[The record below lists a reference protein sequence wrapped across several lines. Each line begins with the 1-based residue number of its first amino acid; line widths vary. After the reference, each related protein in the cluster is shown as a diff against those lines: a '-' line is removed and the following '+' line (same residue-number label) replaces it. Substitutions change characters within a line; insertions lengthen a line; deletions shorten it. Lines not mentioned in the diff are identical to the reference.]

1 MPESDSKSISD
12 SNQDDDYQKVGFVET
27 FKISKWGISLFFKN
41 HPYATTIYI
50 LGQTIFKVQDIV
62 YTLIFAKAL
71 DELMRVIQEPNAV
84 VQHMYPY
91 LAILFG
97 YSILETLLSFLNG
110 YVRMIIRMKS
120 EVFLRRE
127 FYHKLKYLGI
137 QTLEL
142 PEVNNKVHRASGYLW
157 NIFRYVDNSIDLIV
171 GLVKMVVSLVL
182 VLGFMPYFII
192 LTFAISIPYLFID
205 RRTRRKIYKLRFENT
220 EENRRVSQ
228 AMWALQNP
236 APLKEVTI
244 TGSFRYIDHLY
255 TKFVDWLTDTHIK
268 LSTNSRVW
276 SHFIGFLRDLI
287 TFYGY
292 LEIFKRFLGK
302 VLSIG
307 NVAFWMRSLNILET
321 SVTRAINS
329 FNDVSES
336 AIQIKDVYS
345 LFMMDPILLDGKEI
359 LPKFENGPSVE
370 FDRVSFSY
378 PEAKKMVIKNL
389 SLKIGAGEKIAIVGH
404 NGAGKTTLV
413 KLLCKFY
420 ETTEGKILLNGTDI
434 SNIKSES
441 LYENLGTLFQDFN
454 TYNSLTVKDNITIG
468 NTEIEPDDT
477 KIRAAAQT
485 ADALEFIEEYPNKFE
500 TILSERYK
508 GGIRPSTGQ
517 WQKIALA
524 RFFYRNAPF
533 VIFDEPTAAID
544 PDSEYKIFTISLKV
558 RP

>member
-1 MPESDSKSISD
+1 
-12 SNQDDDYQKVGFVET
+12 
-27 FKISKWGISLFFKN
+27 
-41 HPYATTIYI
+41 
-50 LGQTIFKVQDIV
+50 
-62 YTLIFAKAL
+62 
-71 DELMRVIQEPNAV
+71 
-84 VQHMYPY
+84 
-91 LAILFG
+91 
-97 YSILETLLSFLNG
+97 
-110 YVRMIIRMKS
+110 
-120 EVFLRRE
+120 
-127 FYHKLKYLGI
+127 
-137 QTLEL
+137 
-142 PEVNNKVHRASGYLW
+142 
-157 NIFRYVDNSIDLIV
+157 
-171 GLVKMVVSLVL
+171 
-182 VLGFMPYFII
+182 
-192 LTFAISIPYLFID
+192 
-205 RRTRRKIYKLRFENT
+205 
-220 EENRRVSQ
+220 
-228 AMWALQNP
+228 
-236 APLKEVTI
+236 
-244 TGSFRYIDHLY
+244 
-255 TKFVDWLTDTHIK
+255 
-268 LSTNSRVW
+268 
-276 SHFIGFLRDLI
+276 
-287 TFYGY
+287 
-292 LEIFKRFLGK
+292 LGK